1 MNYPFIL
8 KFSSITNLSDAR
20 YAAGMWA
27 DFIGF
32 CFDPSKPE
40 YLEPAK
46 AKEIIGWINGP
57 LVTGEFGNQPL
68 EWIQDFINALGLKV
82 VQVPASYQGGDI
94 PSLGLKLIVHVE
106 SEEKIPI
113 MDKADMFVTADE
125 NIYHFLKVHYTQP
138 VLMNLDENNVDA
150 DKFDGIALQGGSE
163 DKPGTRNHSLW
174 NEILEPYSG

>member
-32 CFDPSKPE
+32 CFDPSRPG

-46 AKEIIGWINGP
+46 AKEISGWINGP
-57 LVTGEFGNQPL
+57 LLTGEFGNQPI
-68 EWIQDFINALGLKV
+68 EWIQDFVNVLHLKV
-82 VQVPASYQGGDI
+82 IQVPSSYQGAGI
-94 PSLGLKLIVHVE
+94 ASLGLKLIVQVE
-106 SEEKIPI
+106 SEEKTPL
-113 MDKADMFVTADE
+113 MEKADMFVTADQ
-125 NIYHFLKVHYTQP
+125 NIYGFLKAHYTQP
-138 VLMNLDENNVDA
+138 VLMSLDENNTDA
-150 DKFDGIALQGGSE
+150 SRFDGIDLQGGSE

-174 NEILEPYSG
+174 NDILEPYSG

>member
-40 YLEPAK
+40 YLEPSK
-46 AKEIIGWINGP
+46 AKEIAGWINGP
-57 LVTGEFGNQPL
+57 LITGEFGNQPI
-68 EWIQDFINALGLKV
+68 EWIQDFVKALDLKV
-82 VQVPASYQGGDI
+82 VQVPATFQGDVA
-94 PSLGLKLIVHVE
+94 SLGLKLIATVE
-106 SEEKIPI
+106 SEVQTGI
-113 MDKADMFVTADE
+113 MAKADMLITSDE
-125 NIYHFLKVHYTQP
+125 NIYKFLKAHYTQP
-138 VLMNLDENNVDA
+138 VLMMLDEHYINA
-150 DKFDGIALQGGSE
+150 DQFDGIALKGAME

-174 NEILEPYSG
+174 NEILEPYAG

>member
-8 KFSSITNLSDAR
+8 KFSSVTNLSDAR

-68 EWIQDFINALGLKV
+68 EWIQDFVKALDLKV
-82 VQVPASYQGGDI
+82 VQVPAEYSGEEI
-94 PSLGLKLIVHVE
+94 ASLGLKLIVAVN
-106 SEEKIPI
+106 SETRTTI
-113 MDKADMFVTADE
+113 MDIADMFITGDE
-125 NIYHFLKVHYTQP
+125 NIYKFLKTHYTQP
-138 VLMNLDENNVDA
+138 VLMRVGENNMKA
-150 DKFDGIALQGGSE
+150 DQFDGIALLGGTE
-163 DKPGTRNHSLW
+163 DKPGTRNLSLW
-174 NEILEPYSG
+174 NEILEPYTV

>member
-46 AKEIIGWINGP
+46 AKEIAGWINGP
-57 LVTGEFGNQPL
+57 LVTGEFGNQPI

-82 VQVPASYQGGDI
+82 IQVPSSYQDI
-94 PSLGLKLIVHVE
+94 NIASLGLKLIVEVK
-106 SEEKIPI
+106 SEERAAI
-113 MDKADMFVTADE
+113 MDKADMFVTGDK
-125 NIYHFLKVHYTQP
+125 NIYSFLKAHYTQP
-138 VLMNLDENNVDA
+138 VLFCLDGNTSDA
-150 DKFDGIALQGGSE
+150 SRFDGIALRGGNE

-174 NEILEPYSG
+174 NDILEPYSG